1 MTSRPNRRALSSGSE
16 APPVTQQPKA
26 HASVRLSKAGEVLT
40 ERLTPWLSLLG
51 VIGFL
56 VAILLGACP
65 GCGAQP
71 RAAVSMTMSYA
82 KPTPPDATVTIDEQY
97 IGPLGYVAAHG
108 VRLPEGEHRISVT
121 KAGYFPWDRLI
132 VADREPIR
140 LDVTLEPIPD

>member
-1 MTSRPNRRALSSGSE
+1 MTP
-16 APPVTQQPKA
+16 
-26 HASVRLSKAGEVLT
+26 SKAERFT

-65 GCGAQP
+65 GCGPQLY
-71 RAAVSMTMSYA
+71 AAVSMSVKYA
-82 KPTPPDATVTIDEQY
+82 KPTPGDASVTIDEQY

-108 VRLPEGEHRISVT
+108 VRLREGQHRISVT
-121 KAGYFPWDRLI
+121 KTGYFPWDRL
-132 VADREPIR
+132 VTANRDPIA